1 MFPGV
6 DKRLR
11 RWIARIFPGRFPQL
25 YSALDNPIRV
35 PLQEAAYNLVA
46 GKYLRPDDRVLD
58 VGFGLGYGLQIM
70 APKAVRLVGVEVD
83 QRAVDHARELVQAV
97 DQIAEVRR
105 YDGNKLPYATHSFD
119 VVTCIDVIEHVPDY
133 IGLLGEMLRVAGRLV
148 IVSTPNRR
156 PEFTRRSGRPRNRWH
171 LREWSFEEFSAILGQ
186 LDGVRIIWH
195 FLDGPWE
202 GPVRVSSRLT
212 EDTMALTPALL
223 KVGNSSTQVVD

>member
-1 MFPGV
+1 MFPWV

-11 RWIARIFPGRFPQL
+11 RWIARIFPGRYPQL
-25 YSALDNPIRV
+25 YSALDNPMRV

-70 APKAVRLVGVEVD
+70 ASKAGRLAGVEVD
-83 QRAVDHARELVQAV
+83 QRAVEHARELVQALE
-97 DQIAEVRR
+97 QIAEVRR
-105 YDGNKLPYATHSFD
+105 YDGKKLPYATHSFD

-133 IGLLGEMLRVAGRLV
+133 MELLGEMLRVAWRLV

-156 PEFTRRSGRPRNRWH
+156 SEFTRPSGRPRNRRH
-171 LREWSFEEFSAILGQ
+171 LREWSFEEFCAILGKHY
-186 LDGVRIIWH
+186 GVRIICH

-202 GPVRVSSRLT
+202 GPVRVGSRLA
-212 EDTMALTPALL
+212 EDTMALTPVLL
-223 KVGNSSTQVVD
+223 KVGNSSTQVID